1 MKNLVDDDYGD
12 DSMQCVYHPYKNN
25 SPTGGICA
33 LCLQDKLGKLV
44 SSPFLVNSTMVSS
57 SLTSHHSSS
66 VLPINTNTHPYHHFK
81 KSKIPFLPTHQNKNQ
96 NASSS
101 SSSSDHSNA
110 AIFNRSKSS
119 VMHRQD
125 SKNGIESGNTG
136 DLSTPHKRGFWSFS
150 HFSKRHKIKQLA
162 CIAEIKKEESFAA
175 ERNERALGHK
185 VSRSRSV
192 GGGNWSFSGDFL
204 GRMSSR
210 FGECALRRVE
220 SQRDGKPRLGLGF
233 SDSDQ
238 GF

>member
-1 MKNLVDDDYGD
+1 MKNVVDDDYGD
-12 DSMQCVYHPYKNN
+12 DPMQCAYHPYKNN

-33 LCLQDKLGKLV
+33 LCLQEKLGKLV
-44 SSPFLVNSTMVSS
+44 SSPFIVNTKTVSS

-66 VLPINTNTHPYHHFK
+66 SVLPINTNTNPYHHFK
-81 KSKIPFLPTHQNKNQ
+81 KSRIPFVATHQNKNQ

-110 AIFNRSKSS
+110 VIFNRSKSS
-119 VMHRQD
+119 VMHRQ
-125 SKNGIESGNTG
+125 SGTNLVESSPID
-136 DLSTPHKRGFWSFS
+136 DLSTPHKRGFWSFT

-162 CIAEIKKEESFAA
+162 CIEKMKNEESFVA
-175 ERNERALGHK
+175 EENERALSCK

-192 GGGNWSFSGDFL
+192 GPGNWSFSGDFL
-204 GRMSSR
+204 GRISTR

-220 SQRDGKPRLGLGF
+220 SQTEGKPRLGF
-233 SDSDQ
+233 TDSDK

>member
-1 MKNLVDDDYGD
+1 MNVVDDDT
-12 DSMQCVYHPYKNN
+12 MQCVDHPFKNN

-33 LCLQDKLGKLV
+33 LCLQEKLGKLV
-44 SSPFLVNSTMVSS
+44 SSPFLVTNTSVSQ

-66 VLPINTNTHPYHHFK
+66 VLPINTNTHPYHQFK
-81 KSKIPFLPTHQNKNQ
+81 KSKIPFIPTHQNKNQ

-101 SSSSDHSNA
+101 SSSSNHSNA
-110 AIFNRSKSS
+110 VIFNRSKST
-119 VMHRQD
+119 VMHRQAGT
-125 SKNGIESGNTG
+125 NCIESDNAG

-150 HFSKRHKIKQLA
+150 HFSKRPKIKQLA
-162 CIAEIKKEESFAA
+162 CIAKIKNEESFVA
-175 ERNERALGHK
+175 EENGRALDRK

-220 SQRDGKPRLGLGF
+220 SQSEGKPRLGY
-233 SDSDQ
+233 SDSDK